1 MGKRQLLKGDPR
13 MKPEQF
19 DREMRYQAM
28 LSIARNMLSN
38 GLMTG
43 DEFAQI
49 EQLLDN
55 KYHPVFRAA

>member
-1 MGKRQLLKGDPR
+1 

-38 GLMTG
+38 GLMTSN
-43 DEFAQI
+43 EFAQI
-49 EQLLDN
+49 ERLLDE